1 MSASPWATLGGNSNK
16 SPLNRGSGDGIVEP
30 AAGSVRPNTFQR
42 LIQRV
47 AASPAASAVLTALLH
62 RVDRFVLWASHGR
75 ATATSWLSGLPVVVL
90 TTTGARS
97 RRLRSV
103 PLVGLFEGDH
113 VAVVASNFGSPRHPS
128 WCFNLRAIPEAVLT
142 YRGRAFR
149 VTAREVSAEE
159 YERYW
164 AMALQR
170 YSGFQAYA
178 LRSRGRRIPVILLHR
193 QGTTLEEQAPTASTA

>member
-1 MSASPWATLGGNSNK
+1 MRA
-16 SPLNRGSGDGIVEP
+16 
-30 AAGSVRPNTFQR
+30 NTIQR

-47 AASPAASAVLTALLH
+47 AATTAASAVLAALLH
-62 RVDRFVLWASHGR
+62 RVDRCILWASHGR

-103 PLVGLFEGDH
+103 PLVGLFEGGH
-113 VAVVASNFGSPRHPS
+113 VVVVASNFGSRRHPS
-128 WCFNLRAIPEAVLT
+128 WCLNLRARPEAVLT
-142 YRGRAFR
+142 YRGRTFS
-149 VTAREVSAEE
+149 VTARETAGEE
-159 YERYW
+159 YDRCW

-178 LRSRGRRIPVILLHR
+178 RRSGGRRIPILLLHP
-193 QGTTLEEQAPTASTA
+193 QGERACA